1 MKIVRG
7 VYKVEGI
14 KGCGVYIVEGEDHLT
29 LVDTGMAGATKKVF
43 QTIAA
48 IGHKPEDLKEIVVTH
63 YHGDHTGSLTELAEA
78 TGAQV
83 CVHALDAPVVRGE
96 ESMPSPK
103 MPRLL
108 SGLLGPLLV
117 RLARPPKPSRVDR
130 ELQDS
135 DELGVAGLRVVHVPG
150 HTPGQIALHMP
161 SRGVL
166 FVGDAVVNVLGLR
179 PPPGMFTQDKA
190 QARESIRKLAA
201 LECDIV
207 CFGHGPVLMKA
218 GSTRLRRFAKGL
230 R

>member
-1 MKIVRG
+1 MKIVEG
-7 VYKVEGI
+7 VYKVKGVR
-14 KGCGVYIVEGEDHLT
+14 GCGVYLVEGEDQLT
-29 LVDTGMAGATKKVF
+29 LVDTGMAGATKKVLR
-43 QTIAA
+43 TIAA

-63 YHGDHTGSLTELAEA
+63 YHGDHTGSLAELAKA

-96 ESMPSPK
+96 QPMPSPK
-103 MPRLL
+103 TPRLL
-108 SGLLGPLLV
+108 RGLLGPLLG

-130 ELQDS
+130 ELQDG
-135 DELGVAGLRVVHVPG
+135 DELGAAGLRVVHAPG

-166 FVGDAVVNVLGLR
+166 FVGDAMSNVFGLR
-179 PPPGMFTQDKA
+179 PPPGIFTLDKA
-190 QARESIRKLAA
+190 QARESIRKLAT

-207 CFGHGPVLMKA
+207 CFGHGPILMPE
-218 GSTRLRRFAKGL
+218 GSTRLRRFAEGL